1 MYMKTEEGKP
11 QKTRKATIMK
21 KVSLQSLVSFI
32 DSIDAP
38 QNVKDIRDEIVAEL
52 SKGEAKAQANRD
64 LYAQAHDIVMDGL
77 RMASNPVTIGELYES
92 IANELPEGFSKGKVQ
107 YAITRLWADEVV
119 KTEGKV
125 NTYSVKE

>member
-1 MYMKTEEGKP
+1 M
-11 QKTRKATIMK
+11 R

-38 QNVKDIRDEIVAEL
+38 QEIKEVRDEIVAEL
-52 SKGEAKAQANRD
+52 AKGAEKAQANRD
-64 LYAQAHDIVMDGL
+64 LYEAAHDVVMNGL
-77 RMASNPVTIGELYES
+77 RMASSPVTIGELFDSIES
-92 IANELPEGFSKGKVQ
+92 ELPEGFSKGKVQ
-107 YAITRLWADEVV
+107 YAITRLWANEVV